1 MDRDQAAKIQE
12 HLLEAARAL
21 DRADEAVFDL
31 DKEARRTFAKPLSN
45 VVRDLHVELLGL
57 IYDRF
62 PDLRPPSNE
71 IPTISS
77 TLVWEDVRLP
87 PSVTEA
93 DIDGIIFAN
102 LKPQW
107 RKTALIVGN
116 AWTQC
121 DGLSWPIES
130 EVLGARIQ
138 ALADADR
145 IEHQGDLRY
154 WRHSEV
160 RLKP

>member
-12 HLLEAARAL
+12 HLLDAARAL
-21 DRADEAVFDL
+21 DRATEAISDL
-31 DKEARRTFAKPLSN
+31 GEEARRKFIKPLSN
-45 VVRDLHVELLGL
+45 VVCDLHGDLLGL

-62 PDLRPPSNE
+62 PDLRPPSSE

-77 TLVWEDVRLP
+77 TLDGNGVRLP

-93 DIDGIIFAN
+93 DIDGIISAN

-116 AWTQC
+116 A
-121 DGLSWPIES
+121 
-130 EVLGARIQ
+130 
-138 ALADADR
+138 
-145 IEHQGDLRY
+145 
-154 WRHSEV
+154 
-160 RLKP
+160 

>member
-12 HLLEAARAL
+12 HLLDAARAL
-21 DRADEAVFDL
+21 DRATEAISDL
-31 DKEARRTFAKPLSN
+31 GEEARRKFIKPLSN
-45 VVRDLHVELLGL
+45 VVCDLHGDLLGL

-62 PDLRPPSNE
+62 PDLRPPSSE

-93 DIDGIIFAN
+93 DIDGIILAN

-121 DGLSWPIES
+121 KKLSWPIEA
-130 EVLGARIQ
+130 EILGARIQ